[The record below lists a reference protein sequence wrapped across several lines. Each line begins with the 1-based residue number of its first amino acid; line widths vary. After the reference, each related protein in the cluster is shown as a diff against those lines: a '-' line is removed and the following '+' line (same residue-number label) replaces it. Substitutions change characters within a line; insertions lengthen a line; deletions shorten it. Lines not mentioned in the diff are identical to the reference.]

1 MLSASIRQRIVKF
14 RQDERAD
21 KSGKSAQH
29 MIRKRILE
37 IAETAEISIFDEC

>member
-1 MLSASIRQRIVKF
+1 MLGLYSRYRQRTVKF

-29 MIRKRILE
+29 SIRKCILE
-37 IAETAEISIFDEC
+37 IAEISIFDEC